1 MDLTTLTLIAVA
13 LFGIVV
19 GDTVLYGNTLSV
31 VISVPPKLVE
41 IGFTEAAAE
50 YTFLGEASRITHVN
64 SAIPTPE
71 VRVRSAPTLASI
83 LTKPL
88 GLEGLTG
95 SLAMTGAGQLWVLGA
110 VMVKPA
116 GKGLELAMMVAE
128 PDQAAQEIRITQED
142 GDPIALIRRGAD
154 LALEE
159 LSPYRVALAQYAT
172 GIVGDAAALAQ
183 ARDTVTRDLARP
195 WVPAK
200 ASERAMEQN
209 LLALLALHKADLTVA
224 QQELGK
230 GASMRGVAPAARAI
244 INLNSAFVAVALKQP
259 AQAREFLNQAMQT
272 TDALTDPDIGPRI
285 EAVNALVLWSNRDLS
300 GAEQL
305 LRHVVADRRNA
316 EGAHTYL
323 AQLLAEKGDAAGS
336 AAEQRAAAISHDYDL
351 HIMDL
356 AQSVLWTD
364 PLNGGVRPRT

>member
-13 LFGIVV
+13 LFGLVM
-19 GDTVLYGNTLSV
+19 GDTILYGNTLSV

-41 IGFTEAAAE
+41 VGFTEAAAE
-50 YTFLGEASRITHVN
+50 YTFLGEASRITDVN

-71 VRVRSAPTLASI
+71 VRVRSAPTMASI

-95 SLAMTGAGQLWVLGA
+95 SLAGTGQLWVRGA
-110 VMVKPA
+110 VMVRPA
-116 GKGLELAMMVAE
+116 GTQLELTMMVAE
-128 PDQAAQEIRITQED
+128 PNQAAQEIRLTQED
-142 GDPIALIRRGAD
+142 GDPITLIRRGAD

-172 GIVGDAAALAQ
+172 GILGDAATLAQ
-183 ARDTVTRDLARP
+183 ARDTATRDLARP

-209 LLALLALHKADLTVA
+209 LLALLALLTADLTAA

-272 TDALTDPDIGPRI
+272 TDALTVSDIGPRI
-285 EAVNALVLWSNRDLS
+285 ETVNALVLWSNRDLS

-305 LRHVVADRRNA
+305 LRHVVADRQNA
-316 EGAHTYL
+316 GGAHTYL

>member
-13 LFGIVV
+13 LFGLVV
-19 GDTVLYGNTLSV
+19 GDSVLYGNTLSV

-41 IGFTEAAAE
+41 TGFTEAAAE
-50 YTFLGEASRITHVN
+50 YTFLGEASRITYVN

-71 VRVRSAPTLASI
+71 LRVRSVPSMASI

-95 SLAMTGAGQLWVLGA
+95 SLAITGASKLWVAGA
-110 VMVKPA
+110 MMVNPA

-142 GDPIALIRRGAD
+142 GDPIALVRRGAD

-209 LLALLALHKADLTVA
+209 LLALLALLTADLTAA

-230 GASMRGVAPAARAI
+230 GASMSGVGPAARAI
-244 INLNSAFVAVALKQP
+244 INLNRAFVAVALKQP
-259 AQAREFLNQAMQT
+259 AQAREFSMQAMQT
-272 TDALTDPDIGPRI
+272 TNALTVPDIEPRI
-285 EAVNALVLWSNRDLS
+285 NALNALVLWSNGDLA

-305 LRHVVADRRNA
+305 LRHAVADRPDD

-323 AQLLAEKGDAAGS
+323 SQLLAAKGDAAGS
-336 AAEQRAAAISHDYDL
+336 AAEQRAATASHTYDP

-356 AQSVLWTD
+356 AQSVVWTD
-364 PLNGGVRPRT
+364 PVNGGVRPRT